1 MSSGSAARRVVL
13 GNGAVIASV
22 GGIEMVRMP
31 SALQL
36 VQSPPKTL
44 NHVADEDLPLIAAC
58 LITNKEDAA
67 RLLAVERRRRSACA
81 PDGMLKVPLVRIY
94 ARPEKGLHV
103 LNRCSG
109 PHCQRLELEGDEVEL
124 THLLDQVAGFV
135 TSGRWSIPQLT
146 ITEVFRSSD
155 RVGGQS
161 RFGRELSSAI
171 RALEEQP
178 LFHCLKEVE
187 LLLNPIS
194 NHDADKLAE
203 AFVGTNPLE
212 LRLQMNGSQRLQWQ
226 LGRKVWQGSL
236 DKVWQ
241 GSLDG
246 RSWVRAA
253 PRVAAAPIDDE
264 ENNRLIEQQEHQLL
278 ASMHRLREMR
288 LNDDPERTH
297 RMLLI
302 TGSLVDEIS
311 DATRGS
317 VCVGADREEIEEL
330 DAEISAILQIAGS
343 VAEALHALEEMFGA
357 HI

>member
-1 MSSGSAARRVVL
+1 MSSGSAARSVEL
-13 GNGAVIASV
+13 GNGALIASV
-22 GGIEMVRMP
+22 GSNERDRIR

-44 NHVADEDLPLIAAC
+44 NHVADEDLPLIAAF
-58 LITNKEDAA
+58 LITDKEDAA
-67 RLLAVERRRRSACA
+67 RLFAVERRWRSACA

-94 ARPEKGLHV
+94 ASRERGLHV

-109 PHCQRLELEGDEVEL
+109 PPCQRLELEGDEVEL

-155 RVGGQS
+155 RVGGHS
-161 RFGRELSSAI
+161 RFGRALSSAI

-226 LGRKVWQGSL
+226 LGRKEWQGSR
-236 DKVWQ
+236 
-241 GSLDG
+241 DG
-246 RSWVRAA
+246 RLWVRAA
-253 PRVAAAPIDDE
+253 PGVAAAPIDDE
-264 ENNRLIEQQEHQLL
+264 ENQRLIEQQELQLS
-278 ASMHRLREMR
+278 ASMRRLREMP
-288 LNDDPERTH
+288 LNDDPERTR
-297 RMLLI
+297 RMLLL
-302 TGSLVDEIS
+302 TARLVDEIS
-311 DATRGS
+311 NATRGS
-317 VCVGADREEIEEL
+317 FRGEADDEDIEDL

-343 VAEALHALEEMFGA
+343 VAEALHELEEMFV
-357 HI
+357 HT